1 MNMNMKQT
9 AAVAVAI
16 LATALAPSL
25 AVAFSPPSSADAKRV
40 NSAITST
47 VLEYRS
53 YDGPQFYDVDG
64 ERTAGRRWSAAPAAN
79 RAAAAGRRPARRR
92 HIAQSDSG
100 LYDVDSDRT
109 TLWTLLDP
117 PAPPFVPVTKKS
129 AAAALQTP
137 EARQASLRAA
147 SKNAASAAAARR
159 RRPSPI
165 VSLLN
170 VEDYEEHVLHSPNGD
185 NAVCVVRF
193 KAPWCQ
199 TCRTTNV
206 AWERMAS
213 RITKLSS
220 ADRRVK
226 FFSVE
231 LDGKEETLALK
242 DRLGIEGVP
251 QGVLHHPARGISER
265 RVKLTR
271 SKLSGLKKN
280 LERYCTYT
288 RGEEGLQSG
297 MLLDG
302 MIDEE

>member
-16 LATALAPSL
+16 LAAALAPSL
-25 AVAFSPPSSADAKRV
+25 AVAFSPPSPADAKLG
-40 NSAITST
+40 NSAMTST

-79 RAAAAGRRPARRR
+79 GAASAGRRPARRR
-92 HIAQSDSG
+92 HVAQSDSG

-165 VSLLN
+165 VSLFN

-185 NAVCVVRF
+185 NAVMRRPVQGAVVPDVPHDQRG
-193 KAPWCQ
+193 
-199 TCRTTNV
+199 V
-206 AWERMAS
+206 G
-213 RITKLSS
+213 
-220 ADRRVK
+220 AD
-226 FFSVE
+226 
-231 LDGKEETLALK
+231 
-242 DRLGIEGVP
+242 GVP
-251 QGVLHHPARGISER
+251 DNEALLRRSQGQILLGGTGREGGNASAQGPAGDRGGAAGGAPPSGAGHIGAEGEIDQVETERVEKEPGAILHVHEGGGGAAER
-265 RVKLTR
+265 HAAGR
-271 SKLSGLKKN
+271 
-280 LERYCTYT
+280 
-288 RGEEGLQSG
+288 
-297 MLLDG
+297 D
-302 MIDEE
+302 D